1 MPLARLRER
10 GWGEGK
16 QHRGI
21 VMRTHARA
29 VVIGG
34 GVVGVS
40 TLYHL
45 AKKGWADSVLVERK
59 ELTSGST
66 WHAAGLLPLFNLSY
80 SVGQIHKYSV
90 ALYKTLEKE
99 TGLNAGFS
107 QVSNIRLARTR
118 DRMDEYR
125 YYAGVAATIGGI
137 EVKFLTPDQ
146 VKEIWPLC
154 ETDGLIGAIQH
165 PQDGYIQPADLTQA
179 LAKGARDRG
188 AEINRQTTVTAI
200 ERQPSGEWKVVTDK
214 GEIVCEHI
222 VSASGNFARRTGRM
236 VGLSVPVIP
245 VEHQYIVT
253 EKHPAIVKRKAQGLP
268 EMGVLR
274 ESDSSWYMREEAGG
288 LLLGP
293 YEVGAPACY
302 VDGPSDQSE
311 YELFSE
317 DLDRLA
323 PHIETAIARV
333 PAFGEVGV
341 KKVYNG
347 AIAYTPDGSPIVG
360 PAPGVKNFWLN
371 EGHSFG
377 VTAAGG
383 AGWQLAEWIVEGE
396 PSIDMLGVDPRR
408 FGPYAQTGYLI
419 EKNEE
424 AYAKVFTIHYPDE
437 ERAAAR
443 PLRQTPCYSRMKA
456 LGAVFGSVY
465 GWERPNFFAPPGYA
479 LSEADLARP
488 DVLLNENHP
497 PAAEGEGPRE
507 KWSFRRSNYFEF
519 VGAECRN
526 VQSHVGLQDMSAF
539 AKCEVSGPGA
549 EKWLDSI
556 LTNKLPKAPG
566 RVTLTY
572 LLTSRGGVRA
582 EFTLTRLGPQRF
594 YLVSAGAL
602 EAHDHDTLEKLL
614 PMDGSVRLDRTTTQ
628 RGVLVLAGPRS
639 RETLA
644 KVAGGQDIANKAFP
658 WLTARHL
665 SVGAAGTLAM
675 RVNFV
680 GELGYELH
688 HPIEM
693 QNYIFDTL
701 MEAGAEFGIKPFGI
715 RAMDSMRLEKSYKLV
730 GRELSIE
737 YAALESGLE
746 RFIDFDKDF
755 LGKKALL
762 AWREKGFANTLVTLE
777 ILDVTDADARGSE
790 PVAKDGAPVG
800 RTTSGGYGWRSG
812 KSLALAM
819 VKPELA
825 APGTALEVSILGET
839 HRAVVIEDSPY
850 DPTNA
855 ALRA

>member
-1 MPLARLRER
+1 
-10 GWGEGK
+10 
-16 QHRGI
+16 
-21 VMRTHARA
+21 MRTHARA

-45 AKKGWADSVLVERK
+45 ARKGWSDSVLVERK

-90 ALYKTLEKE
+90 ALYRTLEKE
-99 TGLNAGFS
+99 TGLDAGLR

-118 DRMDEYR
+118 DRMDEYH
-125 YYAGVAATIGGI
+125 YYAGVAATIGVR
-137 EVKFLTPDQ
+137 VKFLKPQ
-146 VKEIWPLC
+146 EVKEIWPLC
-154 ETDGLIGAIQH
+154 DVEGIIGAIQH
-165 PQDGYIQPADLTQA
+165 PEDGYIQPADLTQA
-179 LAKGARDRG
+179 LARGARERG

-200 ERQPSGEWKVVTDK
+200 ERLPGGEWKVLTDK
-214 GEIVCEHI
+214 GDIVCEHV
-222 VSASGNFARRTGRM
+222 VSATGNFARQTGRM
-236 VGLSVPVIP
+236 VGISVPVIP
-245 VEHQYIVT
+245 VQHQYIVT
-253 EKHPAIVKRKAQGLP
+253 EAHPEIVARKAKGLP

-293 YEVGAPACY
+293 YEKGAPACY
-302 VDGPSDQSE
+302 IDGPSADSE
-311 YELFSE
+311 YELFPE

-323 PHIETAIARV
+323 PYIETAIARV
-333 PAFGEVGV
+333 PAFGEAGV

-360 PAPGVKNFWLN
+360 PAPGLKNFWLN

-396 PSIDMLGVDPRR
+396 PTIDMLGVDPRR
-408 FGPYAQTGYLI
+408 FGPYADTGYLI

-424 AYAKVFTIHYPDE
+424 AYAKVFTVHYPDE

-456 LGAVFGSVY
+456 LGAVFGSIY
-465 GWERPNFFAPPGYA
+465 GWERPNWFAPLGYA
-479 LSEADLARP
+479 LSEADLAKP

-497 PAAEGEGPRE
+497 PHGPGERPRE
-507 KWSFRRSNYFEF
+507 KWSFRRSNYFDF

-526 VQSHVGLQDMSAF
+526 VHENVGLQDMSAF
-539 AKCEVSGPGA
+539 AKFEVSGRGA
-549 EKWLDSI
+549 DGWLNSI
-556 LTNKLPKAPG
+556 LTNRIPKAIG

-572 LLTSRGGVRA
+572 LLTARGGVRA
-582 EFTLTRLGPQRF
+582 EFTLTRIGRERF

-602 EAHDHDTLEKLL
+602 EAHDFDSLEKLL
-614 PMDGSVRLDRTTTQ
+614 PADGSVRIDKVTTQ

-639 RETLA
+639 REALA
-644 KVAGGQDIANKAFP
+644 KVADIDVSNAAFP
-658 WLTARHL
+658 WLTARRL
-665 SVGAAGTLAM
+665 SIAAAGLMAM

-693 QNYIFDTL
+693 QNAIFDSL
-701 MEAGAEFGIKPFGI
+701 MAAGAPLGIKPFGI
-715 RAMDSMRLEKSYKLV
+715 RAMDSLRLEKSYKLV

-737 YAALESGLE
+737 YATLESGLD
-746 RFIDFDKDF
+746 RFVDFDKGPF
-755 LGKKALL
+755 LGRDALVT
-762 AWREKGFANTLVTLE
+762 WTCKGFENKLVMLE
-777 ILDVTDADARGSE
+777 VQGVGDADARGSE
-790 PVAKDGAPVG
+790 PVTRDGVMIG
-800 RTTSGGYGWRSG
+800 RTTSGGYGWRTG

-819 VKPELA
+819 VKPEFSHV
-825 APGTALEVSILGET
+825 GDEVDVRILGET
-839 HRAVVIEDSPY
+839 RRAVVIADSPY
-850 DPTNA
+850 DPHNK
-855 ALRA
+855 ALRG

>member
-1 MPLARLRER
+1 
-10 GWGEGK
+10 
-16 QHRGI
+16 
-21 VMRTHARA
+21 MRTHARA

-45 AKKGWADSVLVERK
+45 AKKGWTDSVLIERK

-90 ALYKTLEKE
+90 ALYQTLEQE
-99 TGLNAGFS
+99 TGLDPGLR

-118 DRMDEYR
+118 DRMDEYN
-125 YYAGVAATIGGI
+125 YYAGVAETIGVK
-137 EVKFLTPDQ
+137 VKFLTPDE

-154 ETDGLIGAIQH
+154 NVEGILGAIQH
-165 PQDGYIQPADLTQA
+165 AEDGYIQPADLTQA
-179 LAKGARDRG
+179 LARGARERG
-188 AEINRQTTVTAI
+188 AEINRHTTVTSI
-200 ERQPSGEWKVVTDK
+200 ERLPSGEWKVSTDK
-214 GEIVCEHI
+214 GDVTCEHV
-222 VSASGNFARRTGRM
+222 VSATGNFARETGRM
-236 VGLSVPVIP
+236 VGINVPVIP

-253 EKHPAIVKRKAQGLP
+253 EAHPEIVKRKAQGLP

-293 YEVGAPACY
+293 YEKGAPACY
-302 VDGPSDQSE
+302 VDGPSSDSE
-311 YELFSE
+311 YELFPE
-317 DLDRLA
+317 DLDRLG

-360 PAPGVKNFWLN
+360 PAPGVRNFWLN

-396 PSIDMLGVDPRR
+396 PTIDMLGVDPRR
-408 FGPYAQTGYLI
+408 FGPYADTGYLV

-424 AYAKVFTIHYPDE
+424 AYAKVFTVHYPDE

-443 PLRQTPCYSRMKA
+443 PLRQTPCYLRMKE

-465 GWERPNFFAPPGYA
+465 GWERPNWFAPQGYG
-479 LSEADLARP
+479 LSEADLAKS

-497 PAAEGEGPRE
+497 PVGPGEKPRE
-507 KWSFRRSNYFEF
+507 KWSFRRSNYFQF
-519 VGAECRN
+519 VGEECRN
-526 VQSHVGLQDMSAF
+526 VHDNVGLMDMSAF

-549 EKWLDSI
+549 ERWLNSI
-556 LTNKLPKAPG
+556 LTNRAPKTIG
-566 RVTLTY
+566 RVTLSY
-572 LLTSRGGVRA
+572 LLTERGGVRA
-582 EFTLTRLGPQRF
+582 EFTLTRIGPERF
-594 YLVSAGAL
+594 YLISAGAL
-602 EAHDHDTLEKLL
+602 ETHDFDVLEKLL
-614 PMDGSVRLDRTTTQ
+614 PADNSVRLDKVTTQ

-639 RETLA
+639 REVLA
-644 KVAGGQDIANKAFP
+644 RVADIDVSNKAFP
-658 WLTARHL
+658 WLTARRL
-665 SVGAAGTLAM
+665 SIKAAGVIAM

-680 GELGYELH
+680 GELGYEFH

-693 QNYIFDTL
+693 QNAIFDAL
-701 MEAGAEFGIKPFGI
+701 MAAGAPFGVKPFGI
-715 RAMDSMRLEKSYKLV
+715 RAMDSLRLEKSYKLV

-737 YAALESGLE
+737 YAALESDLE
-746 RFIDFDKDF
+746 RFVDFDKGPF
-755 LGKKALL
+755 LGRDALV
-762 AWREKGFANTLVTLE
+762 AWRDKGFENKLVTLE
-777 ILDVTDADARGSE
+777 VQGVTDADARGSE
-790 PVAKDGAPVG
+790 PVMKNGAMIG
-800 RTTSGGYGWRSG
+800 RTTSGGYGWRVG

-819 VKPELA
+819 VKPEFSHV
-825 APGTALEVSILGET
+825 GDEVDVRILGET
-839 HRAVVIEDSPY
+839 RRAVIVADSPY
-850 DPTNA
+850 DAKNA